1 MVESIRRYSIY
12 LAPKTFS
19 RDIVL
24 FEGIQVL
31 GGVVMSARIYSPR
44 ILKRASIGNG

>member
-1 MVESIRRYSIY
+1 MTKTPKIY

-31 GGVVMSARIYSPR
+31 GGVVMGMLIEARARERGIDVQ
-44 ILKRASIGNG
+44 

>member
-31 GGVVMSARIYSPR
+31 GGVVMGMGVSNVFPR
-44 ILKRASIGNG
+44 WA

>member
-19 RDIVL
+19 REIVL

-31 GGVVMSARIYSPR
+31 GGVVMG
-44 ILKRASIGNG
+44 ILSKQIKRD